1 MVGENFNKPIRK
13 MKAKANKDKMLRAQ
27 KSKTKQTGDIIHGKA
42 FNRSKLKK
50 KWTLTNPAKNP
61 SQRPLPSPRRMK
73 MLWKST
79 N

>member
-50 KWTLTNPAKNP
+50 EKKVIISSIVFNLFIFIFMF
-61 SQRPLPSPRRMK
+61 LD
-73 MLWKST
+73 
-79 N
+79 